1 MRVSFWKSLVSL
13 WLGLLAGCGSASLN
27 DWVAAAPDAEAPTRR
42 HEEFDNGTLAA
53 SERPNGADSSA
64 AEPGLST
71 LALES
76 TTAPTPSPRPEPARM
91 RIYRASVDLLVG
103 SVKDSLNGFVSEV
116 EKAGGFLERRD
127 NASITV
133 RVPVDQFWG
142 TLDKLKAMGTVLSE
156 SQSAEDVTQQYRDLE
171 LRMQTAETSR
181 TRLLALLEKATDTK
195 ALLEIETEV
204 RRLTEEIET
213 MRATLKN
220 LAQQVAYSTITATFR
235 AAVPEVPRPRNS
247 ANRFP
252 WLDRVGPEP
261 MLRGF

>member
-1 MRVSFWKSLVSL
+1 MRVLFWNSFASL
-13 WLGLLAGCGSASLN
+13 WLALLAGCGSAQFN
-27 DWVAAAPDAEAPTRR
+27 DAAPSAVARDSATRSL
-42 HEEFDNGTLAA
+42 EEFDPGTSNAGIA
-53 SERPNGADSSA
+53 MSRMSDSPTSEM
-64 AEPGLST
+64 
-71 LALES
+71 ALES
-76 TTAPTPSPRPEPARM
+76 VASPDPSPRPEPARM

-103 SVKDSLNGFVSEV
+103 SVKDSLNGFVTEV
-116 EKAGGFLERRD
+116 EKSGGYLERRD

-133 RVPVDQFWG
+133 RVPVDQFWS

-195 ALLEIETEV
+195 ALLEIENEV

-220 LAQQVAYSTITATFR
+220 LAQLVAYSTINATFR
-235 AAVPEVPRPRNS
+235 AAVPEQPRPRNS